1 MTKDEYD
8 KLSQDEKEQTIA
20 VLGIP
25 PVNSPEAAVRAAI
38 ADHAAQCLMAGVRW
52 RSVVCANDDFRLET
66 REIVWGGMVGC

>member
-8 KLSQDEKEQTIA
+8 KLSPDEKEQTIA

-38 ADHAAQCLMAGVRW
+38 ADK
-52 RSVVCANDDFRLET
+52 
-66 REIVWGGMVGC
+66 GGQ